1 MKYSKIETRRFP
13 QVCEK
18 ITTHDRI
25 KIEQAV
31 SLVPDEITQ
40 KELKTELRPP
50 EAGAP
55 ICTPGLF
62 GGKEDSAMED
72 GHSIEGGAL
81 SKQFGMAVAAHP
93 RPSVEIDT
101 AKYQK
106 YLDDPSL
113 SEAQREEV
121 LRALWSIMTI
131 FVDLGWGVHPA
142 QQVLELEDEGQAALV
157 LDEGAKID
165 SNEVK

>member
-1 MKYSKIETRRFP
+1 MKYSKVETRTIP
-13 QVCEK
+13 QVCEE
-18 ITTHDRI
+18 ISTHDRI
-25 KIEQAV
+25 KLEHAV
-31 SLVPDEITQ
+31 ALVPDEKAQ
-40 KELKTELRPP
+40 KEMKTELRPP
-50 EAGAP
+50 GAGEP
-55 ICTPGLF
+55 TCTPGLF
-62 GGKEDSAMED
+62 GGKEDCAMED
-72 GHSIEGGAL
+72 GHSIGGGTL
-81 SKQFGMAVAAHP
+81 SRQFGMAVAAHP

-101 AKYQK
+101 AKYQE

-165 SNEVK
+165 SNEFK

>member
-1 MKYSKIETRRFP
+1 MKYSENETRTNP
-13 QVCEK
+13 QVCEV
-18 ITTHDRI
+18 ITTHGRI
-25 KIEQAV
+25 KLEHAV
-31 SLVPDEITQ
+31 APVLDEITQ
-40 KELKTELRPP
+40 KEIKTELRPP
-50 EAGAP
+50 GVGEP
-55 ICTPGLF
+55 TCTPRLF

-72 GHSIEGGAL
+72 EHSIGKGTL
-81 SKQFGMAVAAHP
+81 SKQFGMAVAAP
-93 RPSVEIDT
+93 SPPSVEIDT

-131 FVDLGWGVHPA
+131 LVDLGFGVHPA
-142 QQVLELEDEGQAALV
+142 QQVLELEDAGQAALV

-165 SNEVK
+165 SNELK

>member
-1 MKYSKIETRRFP
+1 
-13 QVCEK
+13 
-18 ITTHDRI
+18 
-25 KIEQAV
+25 
-31 SLVPDEITQ
+31 
-40 KELKTELRPP
+40 
-50 EAGAP
+50 
-55 ICTPGLF
+55 
-62 GGKEDSAMED
+62 MED
-72 GHSIEGGAL
+72 GHSIGGGTL
-81 SKQFGMAVAAHP
+81 SKQFGMSVAAHP

-131 FVDLGWGVHPA
+131 FVDLGFGVHPA
-142 QQVLELEDEGQAALV
+142 QQVLETEDEGQAALA

-165 SNEVK
+165 SNEFK

>member
-1 MKYSKIETRRFP
+1 MKYSKTETRMVP
-13 QVCEK
+13 QVCEE
-18 ITTHDRI
+18 ISTHDRI
-25 KIEQAV
+25 KLEHAV
-31 SLVPDEITQ
+31 APVPDEITQ
-40 KELKTELRPP
+40 KKLKTELRPP
-50 EAGAP
+50 GAGAP
-55 ICTPGLF
+55 ICTPRLF

-72 GHSIEGGAL
+72 GHSIGGGTL
-81 SKQFGMAVAAHP
+81 SSQFGKAVAAHP

-142 QQVLELEDEGQAALV
+142 QQVLEPEDEGQAALV

-165 SNEVK
+165 SNEFK